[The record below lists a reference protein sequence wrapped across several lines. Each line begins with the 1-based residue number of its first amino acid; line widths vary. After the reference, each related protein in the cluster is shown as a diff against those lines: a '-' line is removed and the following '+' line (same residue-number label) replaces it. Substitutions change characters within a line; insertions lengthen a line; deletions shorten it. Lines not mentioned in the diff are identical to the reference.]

1 MTAIANGCRRGT
13 RGTMSKRDAE
23 KEQAEQAEQADR
35 DQELGQLVRSNAFR
49 ISSRR
54 CRRRREL

>member
-13 RGTMSKRDAE
+13 RGTMLKTDAE
-23 KEQAEQAEQADR
+23 KEQAEQADR

-49 ISSRR
+49 ISSCCR
-54 CRRRREL
+54 RRRREL